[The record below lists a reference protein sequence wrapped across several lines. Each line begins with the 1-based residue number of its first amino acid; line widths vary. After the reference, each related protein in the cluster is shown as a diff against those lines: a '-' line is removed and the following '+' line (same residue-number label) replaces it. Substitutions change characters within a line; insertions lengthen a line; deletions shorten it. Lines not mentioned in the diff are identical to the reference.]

1 MEEVRSDQRFEQLVE
16 IIECVAKDLSVS
28 DTSKARNG
36 AERRPYS
43 SLSLSVVWGLSIL
56 GHVPRN
62 SLLESLASF
71 LTDRLRQEA
80 AAAAASSAAEDI
92 GGNPGEGEGGANGE
106 KVTVTGG
113 TEDGISSPSSS
124 DSPQERGLGSG
135 SGTPAEGR
143 DDGQFSGVEGGNA
156 GGGGGGGGGA
166 DAVDKATTG
175 AASAKKEVAAACTS
189 GTDLATAALSFA
201 YAHAR
206 LDISTGEL
214 LEVIAACATPQLA
227 AMPLRDLA
235 NLSWAFA
242 VQRRLHPE
250 MMAGV
255 GREIVSSRASGRM
268 AAKDASI
275 LAWAY
280 GMLDLRPARVI
291 EALTREGLATVKE
304 ATPHDL
310 ANLAWGLA
318 KAGAGGG
325 GKEEEE
331 VEDPVASAAS
341 EDSGSGGGAGKEAKA
356 GEEAEA
362 SALGESV
369 GASGG
374 GGDADGGGG
383 GAWGLGWVKSR
394 LERGSGPEGDGEG
407 KEQEDCGE
415 GLSEEGSDRGEAS
428 SDSADDNATSVEN
441 LADLVPG
448 GKEEEASMEQRLGE
462 AVLARATSSTSSLGS
477 CRGCA
482 GRWGRG
488 TGVGRS
494 SSRGPTCSRRG
505 RCQRPGNTP
514 RSTQPKS

>member
-28 DTSKARNG
+28 DTSKARKAPKG
-36 AERRPYS
+36 GYS
-43 SLSLSVVWGLSIL
+43 IVVWGLSIL

-62 SLLESLASF
+62 SLLESLATF

-80 AAAAASSAAEDI
+80 AAAAAAATPSAAGDT
-92 GGNPGEGEGGANGE
+92 GGDPGEGEGGANGE
-106 KVTVTGG
+106 EVTVAGG

-124 DSPQERGLGSG
+124 DSPQEGSLGSG
-135 SGTPAEGR
+135 SRKPAEGHN
-143 DDGQFSGVEGGNA
+143 DGQLSGIEGGNA
-156 GGGGGGGGGA
+156 GGGGSGGGA
-166 DAVDKATTG
+166 EAVDKATTG
-175 AASAKKEVAAACTS
+175 AASAKKQDAVACTS

-255 GREIVSSRASGRM
+255 GREIFSSRASGRM

-280 GMLDLRPARVI
+280 GMLGLRPARVI
-291 EALTREGLATVKE
+291 EALTREGLATVQE

-310 ANLAWGLA
+310 SNLAWGLA

-325 GKEEEE
+325 GKEEAE

-356 GEEAEA
+356 GEEAET
-362 SALGESV
+362 SVLGES
-369 GASGG
+369 GGGSGG
-374 GGDADGGGG
+374 GGDADGDGG

-394 LERGSGPEGDGEG
+394 WERGNGPEGDEEDE
-407 KEQEDCGE
+407 EQEDCGE
-415 GLSEEGSDRGEAS
+415 GLSEEGSDSGEAS
-428 SDSADDNATSVEN
+428 SDPADDSATSVET

-462 AVLARATSSTSSLGS
+462 AVLARATSSTSNLGS

-494 SSRGPTCSRRG
+494 SSRGPTFSRRD